1 MDVLSPLLDAF
12 RGYGPIEL
20 VLELALIWVIV
31 WTVLRFLRRSSGA
44 GVIRGFAVL
53 LVVFAIVLRLT
64 GDGSDTFGRLR
75 FLGDRVV
82 GLVAIMLVVVFQ
94 PELRQA
100 MITLGQ
106 AKFFSRGP
114 SARDRVVAAVAEAVD
129 FLAKSQFG
137 AIIVF
142 ERGLGL
148 ENLMRNSVP
157 IDATVDPRL
166 LQAIFY
172 PNNPLHDLAVVIR
185 GDRVAAAKVQL
196 PIAPPGRVPSQL
208 GSRHRAA
215 VGVTLDSDCIVVV
228 VSEENG
234 RVRFAESGELSPP
247 IARERVAEELARRL
261 QTRPEPVA
269 EASVDARERDPREAT
284 E

>member
-1 MDVLSPLLDAF
+1 MTIPRIPSLFDIF
-12 RGYGPIEL
+12 RGYEPIEL
-20 VLELALIWVIV
+20 VVELLIIWLVV
-31 WTVLRFLRRSSGA
+31 WMILRFLRRSSGA

-53 LVVFAIVLRLT
+53 LVVVAILLRLT
-64 GDGSDTFGRLR
+64 GDANDTLGRIR

-100 MITLGQ
+100 MVTLGR
-106 AKFFSRGP
+106 AKIFGRSPAGQ
-114 SARDRVVAAVAEAVD
+114 DRVITAVSEAVD
-129 FLAKSQFG
+129 FLAKSEFG

-142 ERGLGL
+142 ERSLGL
-148 ENLMRNSVP
+148 ESLLRNSVP

-185 GDRVAAAKVQL
+185 ADRIVAAKVQL
-196 PIAPPGRVPSQL
+196 PLAPSGVVPSQL

-215 VGVTLDSDCIVVV
+215 VGVTLDSDCLVVV

-234 RVRFAESGELSPP
+234 RVRIAENGKLSPP
-247 IARERVAEELARRL
+247 IARNRFADELARRL
-261 QTRPEPVA
+261 SVVKDPVP
-269 EASVDARERDPREAT
+269 VNAT
-284 E
+284 EEAN

>member
-1 MDVLSPLLDAF
+1 MEGFRSLLDAF
-12 RGYGPIEL
+12 RGYGPLEL
-20 VLELALIWVIV
+20 VVELSLIWIVV
-31 WTVLRFLRRSSGA
+31 WTILRFLRRSSGA

-53 LVVFAIVLRLT
+53 VIVFAIVLRLT
-64 GDGSDTFGRLR
+64 GDENDTLARVR
-75 FLGDRVV
+75 FLSDRVIS
-82 GLVAIMLVVVFQ
+82 LVAIMLVVVFQ

-106 AKFFSRGP
+106 AKLFGRRP
-114 SARDRVVAAVAEAVD
+114 TAHNAVVDAVADAVD

-142 ERGLGL
+142 ERRLGL
-148 ENLMRNSVP
+148 ESLLKNCVR
-157 IDATVDPRL
+157 IDATVDSRL

-185 GDRVAAAKVQL
+185 GDRIVAAKVQL
-196 PIAPPGRVPSQL
+196 PLASPGMVPSQL

-234 RVRFAESGELSPP
+234 RIRLAEHGELSPP
-247 IARERVAEELARRL
+247 IAKDRLAEELARRL
-261 QTRPEPVA
+261 GAPPRKPAETRIEETA
-269 EASVDARERDPREAT
+269 
-284 E
+284 

>member
-1 MDVLSPLLDAF
+1 MVELS
-12 RGYGPIEL
+12 IIWL
-20 VLELALIWVIV
+20 VV
-31 WTVLRFLRRSSGA
+31 WMILRFLRRSSGA

-53 LVVFAIVLRLT
+53 VVVVVILLRLT
-64 GDGSDTFGRLR
+64 GDASDTLGRVR

-100 MITLGQ
+100 MITLGR
-106 AKFFSRGP
+106 AKIFGKSP
-114 SARDRVVAAVAEAVD
+114 AARDRVVTAVTEAVD

-142 ERGLGL
+142 ERTLGL
-148 ENLMRNSVP
+148 ESLLRNSVP
-157 IDATVDPRL
+157 IDALADPRL
-166 LQAIFY
+166 IQSIFY

-185 GDRVAAAKVQL
+185 GDRIAAAKVQL
-196 PIAPPGRVPSQL
+196 PLAPAGMVPSQL

-215 VGVTLDSDCIVVV
+215 VGVTLDSDCLVVV

-234 RVRFAESGELSPP
+234 RVRIAEDGVLSPP
-247 IARERVAEELARRL
+247 IARERFAEEFTRRFSAIRES
-261 QTRPEPVA
+261 TAPSDA
-269 EASVDARERDPREAT
+269 EETA
-284 E
+284 

>member
-1 MDVLSPLLDAF
+1 MDSLRLPAFFDVF
-12 RGYGPIEL
+12 RGYEPIEL
-20 VLELALIWVIV
+20 VVELSIIWLVV
-31 WTVLRFLRRSSGA
+31 WMILRFLRRSSGA

-53 LVVFAIVLRLT
+53 VVVVAILLRLT
-64 GDGSDTFGRLR
+64 GDASDTLGRVR

-100 MITLGQ
+100 MITLGR
-106 AKFFSRGP
+106 AKIFGKSP
-114 SARDRVVAAVAEAVD
+114 VARDRVVTAVTEAVD

-142 ERGLGL
+142 ERTLGL
-148 ENLMRNSVP
+148 ESLLRNSVP
-157 IDATVDPRL
+157 IDALVDPRL
-166 LQAIFY
+166 IQSIFY

-185 GDRVAAAKVQL
+185 GDRITAAKVQL
-196 PIAPPGRVPSQL
+196 PLAPSGMVPSQL

-215 VGVTLDSDCIVVV
+215 VGVTLDSDCLVVV

-234 RVRFAESGELSPP
+234 RVRIAEHGVLSPP
-247 IARERVAEELARRL
+247 IAREQFAEEFTRRFSSI
-261 QTRPEPVA
+261 RESAAPNDA
-269 EASVDARERDPREAT
+269 EETA
-284 E
+284 